1 MIVKRATKE
10 DLHQLAVLF
19 DEYRQ
24 FYGTSSNIEQSYQF
38 LNIVSKIKIVSFSFT
53 LKMMCHGLWFTVFVF
68 HLFPET
74 YYILDDVYVTPSLS
88 KTRISKAIN

>member
-24 FYGTSSNIEQSYQF
+24 FYGASSN
-38 LNIVSKIKIVSFSFT
+38 
-53 LKMMCHGLWFTVFVF
+53 
-68 HLFPET
+68 
-74 YYILDDVYVTPSLS
+74 
-88 KTRISKAIN
+88 

>member
-24 FYGTSSNIEQSYQF
+24 FYGASSNVEQSFQF
-38 LNIVSKIKIVSFSFT
+38 LKHRFDNKDSVIFILKTMISLVLFYFISHFPLLLVKRITFWMMSMSHHLIVN
-53 LKMMCHGLWFTVFVF
+53 
-68 HLFPET
+68 
-74 YYILDDVYVTPSLS
+74 
-88 KTRISKAIN
+88 KALQNN